1 MKIVTVEQMQALEQA
16 CASAGTSTDTLM
28 ENAGLAVARLSRD
41 AAGGPAGVRV
51 LVLVGPGNN
60 GGDGLVAARH
70 LRRWG
75 AEVTAY
81 ILQPR
86 RPDDTR
92 LHETAQ
98 AGVAILHAKD
108 DPEARLLAAELR
120 RARIV
125 LDAVLGTGRA
135 RPLEG
140 KVREAMLATTA
151 ARAARPGM
159 IVAALDFPT
168 GMDAGTGAV
177 DPACPR
183 ADVTVTFGFPKTG
196 HFQFPG
202 AAHLGRLEV
211 VDIGIP
217 GDLSRGIDLE
227 LLTGDWVRDRL
238 PSRPSFS
245 HKGIFG
251 HSLIVAGSPNYVGAA
266 YLAAQ
271 AAARVGPGLVT
282 LASPE
287 GIYPIL
293 ASKLTEVIHMPL
305 PQDEDGRIQASA
317 TGTIEKNLAQYSS
330 IVAGCGFGRSP
341 GLVEF
346 LRGLLLGEPR
356 PSVPVVIDADGLNNL
371 AQIPEWWKGVGFPL
385 VVTPHPGE
393 MSTLASVPTP
403 DIQSRR
409 VDVAR
414 EYAAKWN
421 AVVALK
427 GAHTVVASPDGMC
440 RVSPFANPGL
450 SSGGTGDVLTGTIGG
465 LLAQGLSPEIATCC
479 GVYVHG
485 LAGEMAR
492 ERLGDTGMLAGDLLP
507 LLPAAVRDIKGRG
520 PARG

>member
-1 MKIVTVEQMQALEQA
+1 MKIVTVEEMRALEEA
-16 CASAGTSTDTLM
+16 SASAGTSTDTLM
-28 ENAGLAVARLSRD
+28 ENAGLAVARLSRQ
-41 AAGGPAGVRV
+41 AAGGAAGVRV

-81 ILQPR
+81 LVRPR
-86 RPDDTR
+86 PSDDTP
-92 LHETAQ
+92 LHEA
-98 AGVAILHAKD
+98 AHADVAILDAAD
-108 DPEARLLAAELR
+108 DPESHLLATDLR
-120 RARIV
+120 RARVV

-140 KVREAMLATTA
+140 KVRETMLATTA
-151 ARAARPGM
+151 ARAASPRM
-159 IVAALDFPT
+159 IVVALDVPT
-168 GMDAGTGAV
+168 GMDADTGAV

-183 ADVTVTFGFPKTG
+183 SDVTVTFGFPKRG

-202 AAHLGRLEV
+202 AAHVGRLEV
-211 VDIGIP
+211 VDVGIA
-217 GDLSRGIDLE
+217 GELSRQIDLE
-227 LLTGDWVRDRL
+227 LLTAEWVRDRL
-238 PSRPSFS
+238 PSRPPQS
-245 HKGIFG
+245 HKGTFG
-251 HSLIVAGSPNYVGAA
+251 HALIVAGSPNYIGAA

-293 ASKLTEVIHMPL
+293 ASKLTEVIHLPL
-305 PQDEDGRIQASA
+305 PQDEDGRIQPSA
-317 TGTIEKNLAQYSS
+317 AGVIKENLARYSS

-341 GLVEF
+341 GLVEL
-346 LRGLLLGEPR
+346 LRGLLLEEP
-356 PSVPVVIDADGLNNL
+356 PPEVPVVIDADGLNNL
-371 AQIPEWWKGVGFPL
+371 AQIPEWWKGVRFPL

-393 MSTLASVPTP
+393 MTTLTSVPTP
-403 DIQSRR
+403 DVQSRR
-409 VDVAR
+409 LDVAR

-427 GAHTVVASPDGMC
+427 GAHTVVASPDGAC

-450 SSGGTGDVLTGTIGG
+450 SSGGTGDVLTGVIGG
-465 LLAQGLSPEIATCC
+465 LLAQGLSPEHATCC

-485 LAGEMAR
+485 LAGEMAK
-492 ERLGDTGMLAGDLLP
+492 ERLGETGMLAGDLLS
-507 LLPAAVRDIKGRG
+507 LLPTAVRDIRRVG
-520 PARG
+520 PARA